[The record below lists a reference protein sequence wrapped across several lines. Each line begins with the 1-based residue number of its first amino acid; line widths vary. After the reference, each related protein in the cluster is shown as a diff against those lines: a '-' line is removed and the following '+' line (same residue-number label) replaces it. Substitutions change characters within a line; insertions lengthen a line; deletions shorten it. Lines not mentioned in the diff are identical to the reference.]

1 MERIRPIK
9 YRPDW
14 SKLPIKYL
22 ISKMVE
28 FKLPMDRIRD
38 SNPWCTDE
46 EFEEWKLSEGVLGR
60 DNPSTFSRIVRLPRQ
75 HSGHKELDKIFDNFK
90 CDMITVVEL
99 PAGTGYPPHRDAN
112 RSVNINFIMPN
123 ECGTPVAPIIVE
135 DVEYNYDR
143 FVIDVHNQKHSV
155 PSVPVT
161 RLTMMLTYLTA
172 TWEEVTEELRAND
185 WL

>member
-9 YRPDW
+9 YIPDW
-14 SKLPIKYL
+14 SKIPIKLL

-46 EFEEWKLSEGVLGR
+46 EFEEWKLSEGTLGR
-60 DNPSTFSRIVRLPRQ
+60 DNPNTFSRIARLGRQ
-75 HSGHKELDKIFDNFK
+75 RTKYSELNKIFDNFK
-90 CDMITVVEL
+90 CDMITVVQL
-99 PAGTGYPPHRDAN
+99 PPGTGYPPHRDAN

-123 ECGTPVAPIIVE
+123 ECGTPIAPIIVE
-135 DVEYNYDR
+135 DVSYNYDR

-155 PSVPVT
+155 PSTEVT
-161 RLTMMLTYLTA
+161 RLTVMLTYLWA
-172 TWEEVTEELRAND
+172 TYEEVVEELSDNG